1 MSDETL
7 PDPDRPHRYS
17 LMINWSDTNDAYL
30 VSIPELGTK
39 THGETLQEAVE
50 MAKDLIAGFVQEPPL
65 MDPLPKPLL
74 FDDRTNFAPNP
85 FDEVHGLRQ
94 ELERVGQWSDEQPD
108 DAGEQSVEAEAREC
122 AEAAGV

>member
-1 MSDETL
+1 MSDEPL

-17 LMINWSDTNDAYL
+17 LMINWSDTNGAYL

-50 MAKDLIAGFVQEPPL
+50 MAKDLIAGFVEDPPL
-65 MDPLPKPLL
+65 IDPLPEPLL

-85 FDEVHGLRQ
+85 FENVRGLR
-94 ELERVGQWSDEQPD
+94 ESVERTGRWSDEHDHTDIEP
-108 DAGEQSVEAEAREC
+108 AREL
-122 AEAAGV
+122 EHAAT